1 MKRLYNKSSLLLV
14 FLTLFIS
21 SGVFSQAS
29 LYTPYAFSTSAP
41 TAFPLGTTVGF
52 TSPFDDDM
60 RVITP
65 AGFGFQCGGQVYNNF
80 LVSSNGWVA
89 CLPSAAVP
97 AYFTGALPANSLS
110 GYTGGTPLIAP
121 MWDDLA
127 TNQFVWTVVGTDL
140 VIRWNAKM
148 PKNSVAY
155 GYSFG
160 VKLSATGAISFIYP
174 TSVYNMNGAGANSAS
189 IGYSSGCGE
198 YYSITPLT
206 ANTASASDAAEFS
219 TALSQIVTTWTGT
232 AGNTTINVG
241 SSAGIVPG
249 LFIGGGTGANI
260 AAPGATVA
268 AVAGTVVT
276 SSANNTGALSGNGYF
291 YLRPNNIQYNL
302 NPTMNANDLCANAT
316 SLGTITAAC
325 TYITSSNAHNTQT
338 SASGPSC
345 AATDTGDVW
354 FSFIKPLGVTA
365 VTVTTAPLAC
375 PLAMTG
381 TSVELYASCGGAA
394 LACATTSIANPT
406 YGEVSASRPCA
417 AETLYVRVTG
427 DNNKYG
433 KFQICAKIGAA
444 VSNLGFTCSSAQA
457 ICSLPVSFPGNTAG
471 AGNEYDSTN
480 AVCHT
485 ISMNG
490 EDYVYTYTPTANECV
505 TINATTAGPS
515 IGISV
520 YNGCP
525 DSTGGAVTYCL
536 RTAESITGSATITS
550 VTMTAGVTYYIV
562 IDSQSGSVSYTLN
575 MSSGAGTP
583 ANDICGSATNLGTIA
598 SGVTCSYTTYTTA
611 CATPSPVVPNPAG
624 VPAPT
629 CVPNQV
635 PRAFIDGVTGDV
647 WIRFAAGYTG
657 TLQIATVQS
666 AVNPTANAAMAV
678 YTGAS
683 CAALTLAACDYNS
696 GVNGMPLL
704 SIPVSNGVTYYIRIW
719 SENPEDAG
727 QFDICFS
734 SNCAPPND
742 LPCAAVLVPL
752 GSTTSGYNTCAGT
765 AGEPV
770 NAAQCVAGG
779 TSNTVWYKAVVPAS
793 GQIHVRTHPLT
804 LTDTQIQGYTFAS
817 GCANAAS
824 TSVSRGCNDDG
835 PNCSGGFQDFS
846 DLNFTGLTPGD
857 TLFIAVDGTN
867 SLTGSFEITFI
878 DGTAPAFPPIPQQDC
893 AGAQVVC
900 STSNITV
907 ADPGFRNYGN
917 ICDMPN
923 STNTCWGVGER
934 NSVWYTFTTS
944 GTGKVKFDILTP
956 SSTDIDF
963 ILWDV
968 TGVSNPCGLIQSA
981 SLANVGC
988 NYAASLPA
996 TGLMDPPLA
1005 AGYSNAVNVTG
1016 TRTFILLLNVFNSAT
1031 NAGFTLNWQGTPI
1044 AAAGTTAIW
1053 SGGTVAADTLF
1064 SCGTCWGDCGS
1075 APTCGVDATV
1085 NPVSNLRQPCVTVN
1099 SSVRDITINAGATLR
1114 IKAGVTLSVCGNF
1127 TNNGTLIC
1135 EPGSTV
1141 QFQLGSAIQTISGN
1155 FTGANSFAN
1164 LTINKSAGYVIL
1176 NNNID
1181 VLENFTTA
1189 TNTSQ
1194 FNINGKYMKV
1204 GGNFTNANGTATFLI
1219 ANLGNS
1225 RVEFNGTAN
1234 QNFTNTAGTF
1244 NLNRMIMNKP
1254 SGVLYLMGA
1263 NSSINIDTTLT
1274 LTSGVVNTRNVAAN
1288 YIFLKWINAGAVT
1301 GYNATSYVDG
1311 KLRRQIYNFGY
1322 DARGMLLDWPVGD
1335 VVKGYQ
1341 LANILFAPAGPTPG
1355 VSYLTGSFDSWPAAA
1370 PVGPTAS
1377 ECLFATYDF
1386 LPISDNGYWTFT
1398 RAATANY
1405 NGTYT
1410 MSLNNN
1416 NYTPS
1421 GAGWT
1426 VAVSD
1431 LANNP
1436 SSPAS
1441 WRLAG
1446 NCVTTSTQN
1455 LTRRS
1460 GINTVP
1466 VAADFFDLY
1475 FTTAISFDPLP
1486 IELLYFDATKTDKF
1500 VVCKWET
1507 ATEINNDYFVVE
1519 RSDDGITF
1527 ENIGEVKGFGA
1538 GTTTTN
1544 RSYSFTDDDVCNT
1557 IRYYRLKQVDIDRK
1571 FTYSDIVAV
1580 NCKATGDG
1588 IIVYPNPAVQNI
1600 TCEFYQAKEDVL
1612 EISILDVTGRV
1623 IKSETYNA
1631 QKGKNASIIQIDDLS
1646 KGAYYLQIRGV
1657 NDLDNV
1663 AKRQQQFFKN

>member
-1 MKRLYNKSSLLLV
+1 M
-14 FLTLFIS
+14 
-21 SGVFSQAS
+21 
-29 LYTPYAFSTSAP
+29 
-41 TAFPLGTTVGF
+41 
-52 TSPFDDDM
+52 
-60 RVITP
+60 
-65 AGFGFQCGGQVYNNF
+65 
-80 LVSSNGWVA
+80 
-89 CLPSAAVP
+89 
-97 AYFTGALPANSLS
+97 
-110 GYTGGTPLIAP
+110 
-121 MWDDLA
+121 
-127 TNQFVWTVVGTDL
+127 
-140 VIRWNAKM
+140 
-148 PKNSVAY
+148 
-155 GYSFG
+155 
-160 VKLSATGAISFIYP
+160 
-174 TSVYNMNGAGANSAS
+174 
-189 IGYSSGCGE
+189 
-198 YYSITPLT
+198 
-206 ANTASASDAAEFS
+206 
-219 TALSQIVTTWTGT
+219 
-232 AGNTTINVG
+232 
-241 SSAGIVPG
+241 
-249 LFIGGGTGANI
+249 
-260 AAPGATVA
+260 
-268 AVAGTVVT
+268 VT

-291 YLRPNNIQYNL
+291 YMRPNNIQYVL

-433 KFQICAKIGAA
+433 KFQICAKIGSA

-457 ICSLPVSFPGNTAG
+457 ICSLPISIPGNTAG

-490 EDYVYTYTPTANECV
+490 EDFVYTYTPTANECV
-505 TINATTAGPS
+505 TITGTTAGPS

-525 DSTGGAVTYCL
+525 DSTGGAATYCL

-562 IDSQSGSVSYTLN
+562 IDSQSGSIAYNLN
-575 MSSGAGTP
+575 LSSGAGTP
-583 ANDICGSATNLGTIA
+583 PNDLCGSATNLGTIA

-611 CATPSPVVPNPAG
+611 CATPSPAVPNPAG

-678 YTGAS
+678 YTGA

-742 LPCAAVLVPL
+742 APCSAVNVPL
-752 GSTTSGYNTCAGT
+752 GSTTSGYNTCAGIT
-765 AGEPV
+765 GEPL
-770 NAAQCVAGG
+770 NAAQCVTGG
-779 TSNTVWYKAVVPAS
+779 TINTVWYSAVVPAS

-804 LTDTQIQGYTFAS
+804 LTDTQIQGFTFAS
-817 GCANAAS
+817 GCANAAT

-846 DLNFTGLTPGD
+846 DQNFTGLTPGD
-857 TLFIAVDGTN
+857 ILYIAVDGTN

-878 DGTAPAFPPIPQQDC
+878 DGTAPSFPPVPQQDC
-893 AGAQVVC
+893 LGAQVIC
-900 STSNITV
+900 STSNVTV

-917 ICDMPN
+917 ICDLA
-923 STNTCWGVGER
+923 TGANTCWAVGER

-944 GTGKVKFDILTP
+944 GTGKVKFDITTP

-963 ILWDV
+963 IIWDV
-968 TGVSNPCGLIQSA
+968 TGVSNPCGLIQSS
-981 SLANVGC
+981 SLSNAGC
-988 NYAASLPA
+988 SFAGALSS
-996 TGLMDPPLA
+996 TGLMDPPLSG
-1005 AGYSNAVNVTG
+1005 GYANSINVTG
-1016 TRTFILLLNVFNSAT
+1016 TRTFILLLNSYQNT
-1031 NAGFTLNWQGTPI
+1031 INAGFGINWQGTPI
-1044 AAAGTTAIW
+1044 AAAGTVAIW

-1064 SCGTCWGDCGS
+1064 SCNTCWGDCGS

-1181 VLENFTTA
+1181 VLENFTTS

-1341 LANILFAPAGPTPG
+1341 LANILFAPGGPTPG
-1355 VSYLTGSFDSWPAAA
+1355 VSYLTGSFDSWPGFPPASG
-1370 PVGPTAS
+1370 PVAS
-1377 ECLFATYDF
+1377 ECLFATYDI
-1386 LPISDNGYWTFT
+1386 LNLSDNGYWTFT

-1416 NYTPS
+1416 NFTPQ
-1421 GAGWT
+1421 GQGWT
-1426 VAVSD
+1426 VVVSD
-1431 LANNP
+1431 LANSP
-1436 SSPAS
+1436 SNPAS

-1446 NCVTTSTQN
+1446 SCITTSTQN

-1460 GINTVP
+1460 GINAVP
-1466 VAADFFDLY
+1466 AAADFFDLY
-1475 FTTAISFDPLP
+1475 FSTAISDQPLP

-1519 RSDDGITF
+1519 RSDDGTIF

-1571 FTYSDIVAV
+1571 FTYSNIVAV

>member
-29 LYTPYAFSTSAP
+29 LYTPYSFTTGGA
-41 TAFPLGTTVGF
+41 TAFPAGTSVSFGAVALQDENVIVLTPGF
-52 TSPFDDDM
+52 N
-60 RVITP
+60 
-65 AGFGFQCGGQVYNNF
+65 FQCGGAVYSNF
-80 LVSSNGWVA
+80 LVSTNGWVA
-89 CLPSAAVP
+89 CIPSPAIP
-97 AYFTGALPANSLS
+97 AYFATALPANSLS
-110 GYTGGTPLIAP
+110 GYAGGTPLIAP
-121 MWDDLA
+121 MWDDIA
-127 TNQFVWTVVGTDL
+127 STTFVWSVVGTDL
-140 VIRWNAKM
+140 YIRWNSKM
-148 PKNSVAY
+148 PKTGAG

-160 VKLSATGAISFIYP
+160 VKLSAAGAITFIYP
-174 TSVYNMNGAGANSAS
+174 TSVYNMSGAGANSAS
-189 IGYSSGCGE
+189 IGYASGCGE
-198 YYSITPLT
+198 FYSFTPTT
-206 ANTASASDAAEFS
+206 ATTATVSDATEFS
-219 TALSQIVTTWTGT
+219 NALSQIVTTISGT
-232 AGNTTINVG
+232 AGNPTVNVG
-241 SSAGIVPG
+241 SSAGIVNG
-249 LFIGGGTGANI
+249 LFIGGIGI
-260 AAPGATVA
+260 AAGGATVA
-268 AVAGTVVT
+268 NVVGNVVT
-276 SSANNTGALSGNGYF
+276 ASANNTAALSGNGYF
-291 YLRPNNIQYNL
+291 YMRPNNIQYVL

-345 AATDTGDVW
+345 AVTDTGDVW

-433 KFQICAKIGAA
+433 KFQICAKIGS

-457 ICSLPVSFPGNTAG
+457 LCSLPISIPGNTAG

-490 EDYVYTYTPTANECV
+490 EDFVYTYTPTVNECV
-505 TINATTAGPS
+505 TITGTTAGPS

-562 IDSQSGSVSYTLN
+562 IDSQSGSIAYNLN
-575 MSSGAGTP
+575 LSSGAGTP
-583 ANDICGSATNLGTIA
+583 PNDLCGSATNLGTIA

-611 CATPSPVVPNPAG
+611 CATPSPAVPNPAG

-678 YTGAS
+678 YTGA

-742 LPCAAVLVPL
+742 APCSAVNVPL
-752 GSTTSGYNTCAGT
+752 GSTTSGYNTCAGIT
-765 AGEPV
+765 GEPL
-770 NAAQCVAGG
+770 NAAQCVTGG
-779 TSNTVWYKAVVPAS
+779 TINTVWYSAVVPAS

-804 LTDTQIQGYTFAS
+804 LTDTQIQGFTFAS
-817 GCANAAS
+817 GCANAAT

-846 DLNFTGLTPGD
+846 DQNFTGLTPGD
-857 TLFIAVDGTN
+857 ILYIAVDGTN

-878 DGTAPAFPPIPQQDC
+878 DGTAPSFPPVPQQDC
-893 AGAQVVC
+893 LGAQVIC
-900 STSNITV
+900 STSNVTV

-917 ICDMPN
+917 ICDLA
-923 STNTCWGVGER
+923 TGANTCWAVGER

-944 GTGKVKFDILTP
+944 GTGKVKFDITTP

-963 ILWDV
+963 IIWDV
-968 TGVSNPCGLIQSA
+968 TGVSNPCGLIQSS
-981 SLANVGC
+981 SLSNAGC
-988 NYAASLPA
+988 SFAGALSS
-996 TGLMDPPLA
+996 TGLMDPPLSG
-1005 AGYSNAVNVTG
+1005 GYANSINVTG
-1016 TRTFILLLNVFNSAT
+1016 TRTFILLLNSYQNT
-1031 NAGFTLNWQGTPI
+1031 INAGFGINWQGTPI
-1044 AAAGTTAIW
+1044 AAAGTVAIW

-1064 SCGTCWGDCGS
+1064 SCNTCWGDCGS

-1181 VLENFTTA
+1181 VLENFTTS

-1341 LANILFAPAGPTPG
+1341 LANILFAPGGPTPG
-1355 VSYLTGSFDSWPAAA
+1355 VSYLTGSFDSWPGFPPASG
-1370 PVGPTAS
+1370 PVAS
-1377 ECLFATYDF
+1377 ECLFATYDI
-1386 LPISDNGYWTFT
+1386 LNLSDNGYWTFT

-1416 NYTPS
+1416 NFTPQ
-1421 GAGWT
+1421 GQGWT
-1426 VAVSD
+1426 VVVSD
-1431 LANNP
+1431 LANSP
-1436 SSPAS
+1436 SNPAS

-1446 NCVTTSTQN
+1446 SCITTSTQN

-1460 GINTVP
+1460 GINAVP
-1466 VAADFFDLY
+1466 AAADFFDLY
-1475 FTTAISFDPLP
+1475 FSTAISDQPLP

-1519 RSDDGITF
+1519 RSDDGTIF

-1571 FTYSDIVAV
+1571 FTYSNIVAV